1 MFLEAVVKPAAE
13 LQRSGEVLLL
23 RDQPDPVG
31 PPAPA
36 PEVGPPSSLAPV
48 TAAQK
53 PATISQPAAPAATTG
68 TMP

>member
-1 MFLEAVVKPAAE
+1 MFLEAVVQPAAE

-36 PEVGPPSSLAPV
+36 PEAGPPSSLAP
-48 TAAQK
+48 AAATQK
-53 PATISQPAAPAATTG
+53 PAQLPRPATATTAN